1 MTDVPYNASV
11 VSVIRLLI
19 VVLTALLQSC
29 AGQQLGGAAIR
40 SVLDAAQEPAP
51 RLSAD
56 GIAAPPTRFRLALY
70 FVRRDFPTHRG
81 IHKAEW
87 LGTDRDALRR
97 RLMPLRDDGVLQEVF
112 VLEDSTIHSPDI
124 GRIRRAAAR
133 YGADAVLIVDG
144 AGAVERSNNAK
155 AWLYATVIGAYL
167 ASGTECDALFLVQG
181 SLWDVRQDRL
191 FLNQEAEGKAR
202 QIGPA
207 LLLEDRAV
215 LRQAQTAALE
225 TLASRMADALRRRQ

>member
-1 MTDVPYNASV
+1 M
-11 VSVIRLLI
+11 
-19 VVLTALLQSC
+19 AL
-29 AGQQLGGAAIR
+29 
-40 SVLDAAQEPAP
+40 
-51 RLSAD
+51 
-56 GIAAPPTRFRLALY
+56 
-70 FVRRDFPTHRG
+70 
-81 IHKAEW
+81 
-87 LGTDRDALRR
+87 RDAG
-97 RLMPLRDDGVLQEVF
+97 MLQEVF
-112 VLEDSTIHSPDI
+112 VLDDPMIQGLET
-124 GRIRRAAAR
+124 GRIHRAAAR

-155 AWLYATVIGAYL
+155 AWLYATLLGAYL
-167 ASGTECDALFLVQG
+167 ASGTECDALFLIRG